1 MAEKESKDFALKIL
15 ILEQLDTSTEGDAN
29 AGIT

>member
-15 ILEQLDTSTEGDAN
+15 ILEQLDTNTEGDAN
-29 AGIT
+29 AGTT